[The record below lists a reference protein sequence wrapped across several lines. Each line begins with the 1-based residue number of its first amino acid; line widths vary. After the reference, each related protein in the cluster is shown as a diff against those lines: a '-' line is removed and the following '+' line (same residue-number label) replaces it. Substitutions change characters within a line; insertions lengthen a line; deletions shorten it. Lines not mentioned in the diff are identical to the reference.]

1 MGRGARCGGGL
12 ADGVWALLVG
22 EVLDISG
29 GQELDS
35 GAFGERFVKE
45 HAGVEATLPNEIHAQ
60 PIRGVTGL
68 GQRVGSWVSAPEVIR
83 GAGFW
88 VIRGQIRHELSR

>member
-12 ADGVWALLVG
+12 ADGVGLCRR
-22 EVLDISG
+22 G
-29 GQELDS
+29 GIGYQWSTGTHDL

-45 HAGVEATLPNEIHAQ
+45 HVGVEATLPNKIHAQ

-68 GQRVGSWVSAPEVIR
+68 GAKGWEIGLAHLR
-83 GAGFW
+83 
-88 VIRGQIRHELSR
+88 